1 MMMMLVMM
9 MMMVMVMVTV
19 LMMFTCGRR
28 FSTDKSSVELKHRS
42 IFCSRWGEEEVGK
55 TLLECNINININFIS
70 FLLGGWWGAFAAFFM
85 DLNFLII

>member
-1 MMMMLVMM
+1 MLVMM
-9 MMMVMVMVTV
+9 MVMV

-55 TLLECNINININFIS
+55 TLLECRININIIF
-70 FLLGGWWGAFAAFFM
+70 FYGGGAAFFM

>member
-1 MMMMLVMM
+1 M
-9 MMMVMVMVTV
+9 MVMVTV

-55 TLLECNINININFIS
+55 TLLECNININIIFFWGGGGS
-70 FLLGGWWGAFAAFFM
+70 FLHGFEFS
-85 DLNFLII
+85 DNLIFSQT